1 MEKKAENPNELKE
14 KFADIIGKVREATA
28 EKGPLRFEEL
38 AEMLEPHNLSADDNS
53 ILTELLLSEGLVVS
67 PAEEAPEIDLTAA
80 DELDSTDAVRLYL
93 RDAAKYELL
102 TADEETDLAVRIAD
116 GDEAARKRLICCNLR
131 LVVSIAKRY
140 QGRGL
145 PFLDLIQEGN
155 LGLIKAVEKFDYTKG
170 YKFSTYATW
179 WIRQAV
185 SRSIADDS
193 RLIRIPVHMFELI
206 NSISKVSKTLNQQLG
221 REATDEEI
229 AEILKITPKKVKEAR
244 KYGENVVSLDT
255 PVSEEDDGRLGD
267 FIPDES
273 TPSPED
279 EVTILMLREAIEETL
294 KTLEPREAEVLRLR
308 FGIGQDRAY
317 TLDEIGKQLGVTRE
331 RIRQIETKALW
342 NSINSFKRAPR
353 GSSFCAVLSF
363 QSIRDETVSTVPSL
377 SIMTQAGRAG
387 STGSRMQETS
397 AFSFSLYASSMIS
410 FMRPKV
416 SSGLSSPVLSA
427 S

>member
-1 MEKKAENPNELKE
+1 MEKKTDNLNELKE
-14 KFADIIGKVREATA
+14 KFGALIAGAREQAT

-38 AEMLEPHNLSADDNS
+38 ADMLEPQNLSADETSFITDY
-53 ILTELLLSEGLVVS
+53 LVSEGIVDNLTNES
-67 PAEEAPEIDLTAA
+67 TDMDIAEAEDM
-80 DELDSTDAVRLYL
+80 DSTDAVRLYL
-93 RDAAKYELL
+93 RDAARYQLL
-102 TADEETDLAVRIAD
+102 SAEEETILAQKISD
-116 GDEAARKRLICCNLR
+116 GDEEARKKLICCNLR

-221 REATDEEI
+221 RDATDEEI

-279 EVTILMLREAIEETL
+279 EVTILMLREAIEATL
-294 KTLEPREAEVLRLR
+294 KTLDPREAEVLRLR

-331 RIRQIETKALW
+331 RIRQIETKALRKIR
-342 NSINSFKRAPR
+342 NPSRAKNLME
-353 GSSFCAVLSF
+353 F
-363 QSIRDETVSTVPSL
+363 
-377 SIMTQAGRAG
+377 
-387 STGSRMQETS
+387 
-397 AFSFSLYASSMIS
+397 Y
-410 FMRPKV
+410 K
-416 SSGLSSPVLSA
+416 
-427 S
+427 